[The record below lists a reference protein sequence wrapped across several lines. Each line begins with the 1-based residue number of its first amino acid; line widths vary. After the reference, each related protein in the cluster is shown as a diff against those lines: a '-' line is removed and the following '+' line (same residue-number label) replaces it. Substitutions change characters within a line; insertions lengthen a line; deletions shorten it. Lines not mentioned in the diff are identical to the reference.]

1 MGWAGSLIGLS
12 SHHRLLSSR
21 RLSGQL
27 RHQKTGVL
35 AYKTL
40 DYVFSFKAFLTY
52 HFLRDVMV
60 CVCFRWPAMC
70 IHGDKQQQEREWVLA
85 GKPSADIH
93 MSELTLLPL
102 NFSRISIGK
111 VSNLDSN

>member
-1 MGWAGSLIGLS
+1 
-12 SHHRLLSSR
+12 
-21 RLSGQL
+21 
-27 RHQKTGVL
+27 
-35 AYKTL
+35 
-40 DYVFSFKAFLTY
+40 
-52 HFLRDVMV
+52 
-60 CVCFRWPAMC
+60 MC

-102 NFSRISIGK
+102 NFSRISIGE